1 MSSDSLN
8 GVLGQ
13 AARFASDYLIRGSLL
28 PNNNTIQSAEYTFN
42 NTLGKLRLVG
52 TIDSNLVMAA
62 ANTLTVRLQYKDSN
76 GAWQNDVTMLI
87 SGAATRPAGELF
99 SFIPPPSDTKR
110 VYRMEITTNFNAAT
124 TRLTAAVELLPR
136 V

>member
-28 PNNNTIQSAEYTFN
+28 PNSNTIHSAEYTFN

-62 ANTLTVRLQYKDSN
+62 ANTLTVRLQYKDGD

-99 SFIPPPSDTKR
+99 AFIPPPSDTKR
-110 VYRMEITTNFNAAT
+110 VLQKTPSHSGNTRSSSPIAYRKMT
-124 TRLTAAVELLPR
+124 P
-136 V
+136 